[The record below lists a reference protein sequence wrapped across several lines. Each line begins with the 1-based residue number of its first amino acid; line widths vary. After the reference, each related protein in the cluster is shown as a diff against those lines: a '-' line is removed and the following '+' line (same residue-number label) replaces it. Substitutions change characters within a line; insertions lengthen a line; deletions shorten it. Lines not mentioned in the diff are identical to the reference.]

1 MKNYLPEGWKLESG
15 ENRYMTSSPSTVY
28 EAMNRGDILE
38 ARATMCDFDHN
49 LIVELGC
56 MKGIIPREEGALGI
70 AEGTVKDI
78 ALISRVGKPVCFVV
92 DTIKPDENG
101 KLCAWLSRRKAQERC
116 MREYVKNLNRG
127 DIIGTRIT
135 HLEAFGAFC
144 DIGCGII
151 ALMPIDAIS
160 VSRISHPSDR
170 FCTGRDIKAVV
181 RNIDNNLRVT
191 LSQKEL
197 LGTWEEN
204 ACSFKPGQTVTGI
217 VRSVEEYGIF
227 IELTPNLAGLA
238 ELRAGVKAGQKAS
251 VYIKSLIPEKM
262 KVKLII
268 IDTFDGHD
276 IQECSYFLNDNHIDY
291 WKYSPDCCSR
301 IIDTDFTLP
310 IDNYG
315 A

>member
-1 MKNYLPEGWKLESG
+1 MFRMRNYLPEGWRI
-15 ENRYMTSSPSTVY
+15 ENTNNKYMTSSPSTVY
-28 EAMNRGDILE
+28 EAMNRGDVLE

-70 AEGTVKDI
+70 REGKVKDI

-92 DTIKPDENG
+92 DTVKPDANG
-101 KLCAWLSRRKAQERC
+101 KLCAYLSRRKAQELC
-116 MREYVKNLNRG
+116 MREYISHLSCG
-127 DIIGTRIT
+127 DVINARVT

-170 FCTGRDIKAVV
+170 FSAGTDIKALVKS
-181 RNIDNNLRVT
+181 IDENLRIT

-204 ACSFKPGQTVTGI
+204 ASQFMQGQTVTGT

-238 ELRAGVKAGQKAS
+238 EIRDGVKVGQKAS
-251 VYIKSLIPEKM
+251 VYIKNLNPEKM

-268 IDTFDGHD
+268 IDTFDDKSNVGY
-276 IQECSYFLNDNHIDY
+276 EYFFCGDHLDY
-291 WKYSPDCCSR
+291 WKYSPDCSR
-301 IIDTDFTLP
+301 KVIETNF
-310 IDNYG
+310 
-315 A
+315 

>member
-1 MKNYLPEGWKLESG
+1 MRNYLPEGWRLDAVNNK
-15 ENRYMTSSPSTVY
+15 YMTSTPSTIY

-38 ARATMCDFDHN
+38 ARATMCDFEHN

-56 MKGIIPREEGALGI
+56 MRGIIPREEGAMGI
-70 AEGTVKDI
+70 KEGTVKDI

-92 DTIKPDENG
+92 DTVKPDENG
-101 KLCAWLSRRKAQERC
+101 KLCAYLSRRRAQEIC
-116 MREYVKNLNRG
+116 VKEYLKQLTCG
-127 DIIGTRIT
+127 DVISARVT

-160 VSRISHPSDR
+160 ISRITHPSDR
-170 FCTGRDIKAVV
+170 FSVGMDIKAVI
-181 RNIDNNLRVT
+181 RNIDENMRIT

-197 LGTWEEN
+197 LGTWVEN
-204 ACSFKPGQTVTGI
+204 ASSFMQGQTVTGI

-238 ELRAGVKAGQKAS
+238 ESREGVKVGQKAS
-251 VYIKSLIPEKM
+251 VYIKSLNPEKM

-268 IDTFDGHD
+268 IDTFDED
-276 IQECSYFLNDNHIDY
+276 IKTEWDYFFSGEHIDY
-291 WKYSPDCCSR
+291 WKYSPDCSR
-301 IIDTDFTLP
+301 KIVETDF
-310 IDNYG
+310 G
-315 A
+315 

>member
-1 MKNYLPEGWKLESG
+1 MKNYLPEGWKFATVDNKYKIS
-15 ENRYMTSSPSTVY
+15 NPSTVY

-56 MKGIIPREEGALGI
+56 MKGIIPREEGAIGI
-70 AEGTVKDI
+70 REGSVKDI

-92 DTIKPDENG
+92 DTVKPDVNG
-101 KLCAWLSRRKAQERC
+101 KLCAYLSRRRAQEIC
-116 MREYVKNLNRG
+116 MNEYVKQLKCG
-127 DIIGTRIT
+127 DVIPARVT

-144 DIGCGII
+144 DIGCGIV

-170 FCTGRDIKAVV
+170 FSVGLDIMSVV
-181 RNIDNNLRVT
+181 RGVDENLRIT

-204 ACSFKPGQTVTGI
+204 ASKFMQGQTVTGT
-217 VRSVEEYGIF
+217 VRSIEEYGIF

-238 ELRAGVKAGQKAS
+238 ETRDGVKVGQKAS
-251 VYIKSLIPEKM
+251 VYIKNLNPEKM

-268 IDTFDGHD
+268 IDTFDD
-276 IQECSYFLNDNHIDY
+276 TTCSEIEYYYRGEHLDF
-291 WKYSPDCCSR
+291 WRYSPDCSHKV
-301 IIDTDFTLP
+301 IETSF
-310 IDNYG
+310 
-315 A
+315 

>member
-1 MKNYLPEGWKLESG
+1 MRNYLPEGWILDNA
-15 ENRYMTSSPSTVY
+15 ENKYKISTPSTVY

-56 MKGIIPREEGALGI
+56 MKGIIPREEGAIGI
-70 AEGTVKDI
+70 KEGTVKDI

-92 DTIKPDENG
+92 DAVKPDKNG
-101 KLCAWLSRRKAQERC
+101 KLCAYLSRRRAQEIC
-116 MREYVKNLNRG
+116 MREYVKQLLRG
-127 DIIGTRIT
+127 DVISARIT

-160 VSRISHPSDR
+160 VSRISHPADR
-170 FCTGRDIKAVV
+170 FSAGMDIKAVI
-181 RNIDNNLRVT
+181 RSIDENLRVT

-197 LGTWEEN
+197 LGTWIEN
-204 ACSFKPGQTVTGI
+204 AAVFMQGQTVTGI
-217 VRSVEEYGIF
+217 VRSVEDYGIF

-238 ELRAGVKAGQKAS
+238 ESREGVKVGQKAS
-251 VYIKSLIPEKM
+251 VYIKSLNPEKM

-268 IDTFDGHD
+268 IDTFDDTSRQGYD
-276 IQECSYFLNDNHIDY
+276 YFFCDDHIDH
-291 WKYSPDCCSR
+291 WKYSPDCSKK
-301 IIDTDFTLP
+301 IIETIFK
-310 IDNYG
+310 
-315 A
+315 

>member
-1 MKNYLPEGWKLESG
+1 MKNYLPEGWSIESS
-15 ENRYMTSSPSTVY
+15 NNQYMTSTPSTVY

-70 AEGTVKDI
+70 KEGKVKDI

-101 KLCAWLSRRKAQERC
+101 RLCAWLSRRRAQEIC
-116 MREYVKNLNRG
+116 LKEYINNLSRG
-127 DIIGTRIT
+127 DIISARIT

-160 VSRISHPSDR
+160 VSRIAHPSDR
-170 FCTGRDIKAVV
+170 FSTGMDIKAVV
-181 RNIDNNLRVT
+181 KNIDSDSRIT

-197 LGTWEEN
+197 LGTWVEN
-204 ACSFKPGQTVTGI
+204 ASCFVQGQTVTGT
-217 VRSVEEYGIF
+217 VRSVEEYGVF

-238 ELRAGVKAGQKAS
+238 ELRSGVKVGQRAS

-268 IDTFDGHD
+268 IDTFDEKSKSNY
-276 IQECSYFLNDNHIDY
+276 QYFYDGAHMDY
-291 WKYSPDCCSR
+291 WKYSPNCSKK
-301 IIDTDFTLP
+301 IIETDFTVS
-310 IDNYG
+310 
-315 A
+315 